1 MNEDWYFR
9 NRSRDAIVDMFR
21 VIRQLQLL
29 NNFNSSDIMMAML
42 TVWRESSDDTL
53 YLYLAYVIR
62 ELRRDEKSRRAR
74 QSRER

>member
-21 VIRQLQLL
+21 VVRQLQLL

-42 TVWRESSDDTL
+42 TVWRESTDETL

-62 ELRRDEKSRRAR
+62 ELRRDEKNRRAR
-74 QSRER
+74 RARER

>member
-42 TVWRESSDDTL
+42 TVWRESTDETL

-62 ELRRDEKSRRAR
+62 ELRRDEKNRRAR
-74 QSRER
+74 RARER

>member
-1 MNEDWYFR
+1 MNENWYFR

-29 NNFNSSDIMMAML
+29 NDFNSSDIMMAML
-42 TVWRESSDDTL
+42 TVWRESTDETL

-62 ELRRDEKSRRAR
+62 ELRRDEKNRRAR
-74 QSRER
+74 RARER

>member
-1 MNEDWYFR
+1 MNENWYFR

-42 TVWRESSDDTL
+42 TVWRESTDETL

-62 ELRRDEKSRRAR
+62 ELRRDEKNRRAR
-74 QSRER
+74 RSQER

>member
-1 MNEDWYFR
+1 MNENWYFR
-9 NRSRDAIVDMFR
+9 NRSQDAIVDMFR

-42 TVWRESSDDTL
+42 TIWRESTDETL

-62 ELRRDEKSRRAR
+62 ELRRDEKNRRAR
-74 QSRER
+74 RSQER

>member
-1 MNEDWYFR
+1 MNENWYFR

-42 TVWRESSDDTL
+42 TIWRESTDETL

-62 ELRRDEKSRRAR
+62 ELRRDEKNRRAR
-74 QSRER
+74 RSQER

>member
-1 MNEDWYFR
+1 MNDNWYFR

-42 TVWRESSDDTL
+42 TVWRESNDETL

-62 ELRRDEKSRRAR
+62 ELRRDEKNRRAR
-74 QSRER
+74 RSRER